1 MHSFGRVGEKS
12 KPIPTTFKANTQ
24 NDGLVSPTAG
34 QKSRIIYRPTKAA
47 QTSKIKFLNSDDGK
61 GEDDGKHLNE
71 GFVHKSK
78 RFRNV
83 HFKPNQGMPK
93 IGSSQCLEET
103 RNNPLEERMKHCNE
117 NRASRKIYHYSL
129 SKPSFNSNFKIG
141 QDHLMKN
148 GSTLEERP

>member
-1 MHSFGRVGEKS
+1 MHSFGGVGEKS
-12 KPIPTTFKANTQ
+12 KPIPTTFKASTQ
-24 NDGLVSPTAG
+24 NDGFVSTTAG
-34 QKSRIIYRPTKAA
+34 QKSRIIYRPTNAA

-93 IGSSQCLEET
+93 IGSSQCLEE
-103 RNNPLEERMKHCNE
+103 
-117 NRASRKIYHYSL
+117 
-129 SKPSFNSNFKIG
+129 SFNSKIKIG
-141 QDHLMKN
+141 QDHQMKN